1 MDDSLWLAVA
11 ARASH
16 GVGIRI
22 SLGTPPRPARSAG
35 RQQCSPPV
43 AGPPAAAP
51 ATHHQRAQAKYPPR
65 YHFGKLGFACRRAQ
79 NSDYACDLTRSRCHQ
94 EPFRFG
100 VLVARAMGL
109 SSCLVVAAGCRV
121 RSSLCMTGGGS
132 AVYWC
137 RWPDIPGS
145 AAGAACLLGW
155 REPAE
160 ELGGL
165 GVMRLPVRSGRR
177 GGRTG
182 RGQQAPGWPRDGVAR
197 AVPGVG
203 VVQEGM
209 PVRVAVLARSCWRC
223 PGHAGGGPDLAG
235 ACRDQQGRAG
245 DLLGGDEG
253 IRVPGAGAGATGA
266 GQRLSAGQPGRPAGR
281 SGTQIAVSIAGSL
294 PRDMPVTAAGGAGE
308 GSAARRI
315 SGAAAKC
322 PSRMPRSCRGRAG
335 RAKQAADIAVIPWR
349 AQRLSGMGG
358 LAAA

>member
-165 GVMRLPVRSGRR
+165 GVMRVPVRSGRR

-182 RGQQAPGWPRDGVAR
+182 RGAAGPWVAAGWGSPGSAR
-197 AVPGVG
+197 RRGSPGGYARAGGRAGAIVLAVPG
-203 VVQEGM
+203 
-209 PVRVAVLARSCWRC
+209 P
-223 PGHAGGGPDLAG
+223 
-235 ACRDQQGRAG
+235 CRR
-245 DLLGGDEG
+245 
-253 IRVPGAGAGATGA
+253 GAG
-266 GQRLSAGQPGRPAGR
+266 PGRR
-281 SGTQIAVSIAGSL
+281 L
-294 PRDMPVTAAGGAGE
+294 P
-308 GSAARRI
+308 
-315 SGAAAKC
+315 
-322 PSRMPRSCRGRAG
+322 
-335 RAKQAADIAVIPWR
+335 
-349 AQRLSGMGG
+349 
-358 LAAA
+358 